1 GSETLVWHNISTSS
15 ATELRFHLYWNAWR
29 SNASTYMRESR
40 LGAIRPNAD
49 AESTPD
55 SERARIDVTS
65 VRLTSPAA
73 ADLTAVQHFI
83 APDDD
88 NVNDQTVMAVPLPR
102 SIGPGESATIEITW
116 TSHVPRTIDR
126 TGVVGNFYF
135 IAQWFPKLGVLQDD
149 GWNCHQF
156 HSSTEF
162 FSDYGVYDVSLTI
175 PQGWTAGA
183 TGVERDRRDNADH
196 TTTHRFVQEDV
207 HDFAWTRSPDFIERK
222 ARFEHPTLPEVEM
235 RLLLQPE
242 HADQADRHFDA
253 TRTTLRYYGEWYGP
267 YPYGHVTIVDPAYQ
281 SGSGGME
288 YPT

>member
-1 GSETLVWHNISTSS
+1 MRGALVAILSIVQGATAAAAQPESTGVITPPLSPRNASYTIAARLDPATHTLRGSETLVWHNISTSS

-40 LGAIRPNAD
+40 LGAVRPNAD

-65 VRLTSPAA
+65 VRLTAPAA

-126 TGVVGNFYF
+126 TGVVG
-135 IAQWFPKLGVLQDD
+135 
-149 GWNCHQF
+149 
-156 HSSTEF
+156 
-162 FSDYGVYDVSLTI
+162 
-175 PQGWTAGA
+175 
-183 TGVERDRRDNADH
+183 
-196 TTTHRFVQEDV
+196 
-207 HDFAWTRSPDFIERK
+207 
-222 ARFEHPTLPEVEM
+222 
-235 RLLLQPE
+235 
-242 HADQADRHFDA
+242 
-253 TRTTLRYYGEWYGP
+253 
-267 YPYGHVTIVDPAYQ
+267 
-281 SGSGGME
+281 
-288 YPT
+288 